1 MPYICTVTHHN
12 DEIFKAKRKPKGPI
26 SFKLQLNEEQKV
38 AKSKILENHIT
49 VVTGVAGSGKTLLA
63 TAVGL
68 DLLFRR
74 EVEKIVITRP
84 MVSAGEDMGY
94 LPGDVAEKMDP
105 WLQPIYQN
113 LYALYGKEKIDKEIA
128 EARIQILPMGYVRGI
143 TFVDTFII
151 ADEVQN
157 LTDNQTQALL
167 GRLGKGSKMVL
178 CGDLAQIDLKN
189 KKSSGLSFL
198 KKVETEVDG
207 FAMVK
212 LESNHRHEIVDK
224 VLEIYKLFMD

>member
-1 MPYICTVTHHN
+1 MTHHN

-38 AKSKILENHIT
+38 AKLKILENHIT

-128 EARIQILPMGYVRGI
+128 EGRIQILPMGYVRGI

>member
-1 MPYICTVTHHN
+1 MYLCYVQDHN
-12 DEIFKAKRKPKGPI
+12 SEVFKAKRKPKGSI
-26 SFKLQLNEEQKV
+26 RFKIQLNEEQKL
-38 AKSKILENHIT
+38 AKAIVLESHIS
-49 VVTGVAGSGKTLLA
+49 VITGVAGSGKTLLA
-63 TAVGL
+63 TAIGL

-84 MVSAGEDMGY
+84 MVSAGEDMGF

-113 LYALYGKEKIDKEIA
+113 LYGLYGKDKIDKEIS
-128 EARIQILPMGYVRGI
+128 EGRIQILPMGYVRGV

-189 KKSSGLSFL
+189 KKMSGLSFL
-198 KKVETEVDG
+198 RRVEEQVEG
-207 FAMVK
+207 FRMIR

-224 VLEIYKLFMD
+224 VLEVYRLFID